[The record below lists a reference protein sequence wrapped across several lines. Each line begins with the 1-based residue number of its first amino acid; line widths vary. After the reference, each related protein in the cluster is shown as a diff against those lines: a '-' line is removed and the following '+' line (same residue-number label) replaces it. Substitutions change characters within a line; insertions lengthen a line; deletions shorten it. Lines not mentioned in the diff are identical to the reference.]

1 MPTIRSIEAHHKSA
15 ISLLWQPLDGMPA
28 TGYNAERQVKTASV
42 IKLPILV
49 HVALLVE
56 SGALSWEQ
64 RLPLSDSDHTPGAG
78 VLKLMNAGLQPS
90 LRDLAV
96 LMMVIS
102 DNTATNMLIDLLGID
117 AINQRIQS
125 LGLSQTRLNRKVFA
139 PNTPDC
145 LPWGL
150 GVTSPRDIVQLLTA
164 IVRGE
169 IGNSTTNQFIRETL
183 AGLQDRAGLPRGLPR
198 NWLYA
203 GKTGS
208 DDDLRND
215 CGIIT
220 RPDGSHIVVACFVQ
234 SLDEAPSTADHP
246 GLVALGQVAKVMA

>member
-1 MPTIRSIEAHHKSA
+1 MPTIRSIEAQHKSS

-28 TGYNAERQVKTASV
+28 TSYNAERQVKTASV

-49 HVALLVE
+49 HLALLVE
-56 SGALSWEQ
+56 RGAHSWEQ
-64 RLPLSDSDHTPGAG
+64 RLPLSDCDRTPGAG
-78 VLKLMNAGLQPS
+78 VLKLLTAGLQPT

-102 DNTATNMLIDLLGID
+102 DNTATNLLIDLLGID
-117 AINQRIQS
+117 SINQRIQT
-125 LGLSQTRLNRKVFA
+125 LGLSQTRLHRKVFA
-139 PNTPDC
+139 PNTPEC

-150 GVTSPRDIVQLLTA
+150 GVTSPRDIVHLLTA

-169 IGNSTTNQFIRETL
+169 IGNSTTNQFIRDTL
-183 AGLQDRAGLPRGLPR
+183 ASLQDRAGLPRGLPHD
-198 NWLYA
+198 WHYA

-208 DDDLRND
+208 DEDLRND

-220 RPDGSHIVVACFVQ
+220 RPDGSHIIVACFVQ
-234 SLDEAPSTADHP
+234 SLAEAPSTADHP
-246 GLVALGQVAKVMA
+246 GLVALGQIAKVLV